1 MDHAFYPFVD
11 NTPQDAGERD
21 EKSPESSQDG
31 SSDSQ
36 GDLGAVRYPA
46 RIAIYDDAAAAP
58 RVVVIEPTDIRS
70 YLEEITATVNRLA
83 HEQGS
88 QIPFTVIREIV
99 ENFIH
104 AYFIAPT
111 ITILDEGNTLR
122 FSDQGPG
129 IQEKDLA
136 MEYGTTSATEEMKH
150 YIRGVGS
157 GLPYVQQ
164 YMTDKG
170 GSLTIEDNISGG
182 TVVTISTRP
191 KEDAERCA
199 APGKPVG
206 TVPQIAQPQM
216 PQGYG
221 QVPYPSQS
229 TPGGYPQPYMPGYQ
243 QYYQPAQ
250 PQVQQGFYPQQGY
263 PQPTYQQQA
272 PMPAPAPAATP
283 APSAAPA
290 PELQPPAWTA
300 ELGRINLSDRS
311 QTILEYLSTH
321 EMVGPTELVRT
332 YGRSA
337 PTWSRELA
345 NMVQMGI
352 LKKVG
357 QKYYLTQLGQNFV

>member
-1 MDHAFYPFVD
+1 MDHAFYPFID
-11 NTPQDAGERD
+11 NMPQDADKGN
-21 EKSPESSQDG
+21 EKSPESSQG
-31 SSDSQ
+31 
-36 GDLGAVRYPA
+36 GIAATLGEHGAVRYPA

-111 ITILDEGNTLR
+111 ITILDDGNTLR

-199 APGKPVG
+199 APGKPAAA
-206 TVPQIAQPQM
+206 TSQAPQPQM
-216 PQGYG
+216 SQPYG
-221 QVPYPSQS
+221 QSQYPTQ
-229 TPGGYPQPYMPGYQ
+229 QMPGVYQQPFMPGHQ
-243 QYYQPAQ
+243 QYYQPTQ
-250 PQVQQGFYPQQGY
+250 PQIQQGFYPQQDY
-263 PQPTYQQQA
+263 QQPTYQQQA
-272 PMPAPAPAATP
+272 PAPTPVAAPVSTPTPAPAP
-283 APSAAPA
+283 
-290 PELQPPAWTA
+290 EQQPPAWVA

-311 QTILEYLSTH
+311 QAILEYLSAH
-321 EMVGPTELVRT
+321 EMVGPTELVRA

-345 NMVQMGI
+345 NLVQMDI
-352 LKKVG
+352 LKKAG

>member
-11 NTPQDAGERD
+11 NMSEDASRGD
-21 EKSPESSQDG
+21 EKSQESKQKETTA
-31 SSDSQ
+31 Q
-36 GDLGAVRYPA
+36 GELGAVRYPA

-111 ITILDEGNTLR
+111 ITILDGGNTLR

-199 APGKPVG
+199 APGKPGG
-206 TVPQIAQPQM
+206 TTQQVPQSQM
-216 PQGYG
+216 PQAYG
-221 QVPYPSQS
+221 QTPYPTQPM
-229 TPGGYPQPYMPGYQ
+229 PGAYQQPFIPGYQ
-243 QYYQPAQ
+243 QYYQPVPSQ
-250 PQVQQGFYPQQGY
+250 IPQGFYPQQGY
-263 PQPTYQQQA
+263 QQPAYQQQTPA
-272 PMPAPAPAATP
+272 QALAPARASEQPA
-283 APSAAPA
+283 
-290 PELQPPAWTA
+290 PAWTA

-311 QTILEYLSTH
+311 QTILEYLSAH

-332 YGRSA
+332 YGKSA

-345 NMVQMGI
+345 SLVQMGV
-352 LKKVG
+352 LKKIG

>member
-11 NTPQDAGERD
+11 NMPEDASKRD
-21 EKSPESSQDG
+21 EKSQESSQKEG
-31 SSDSQ
+31 GTAQ
-36 GDLGAVRYPA
+36 GELGAVRYPA

-111 ITILDEGNTLR
+111 ITILDGGNTLR

-191 KEDAERCA
+191 REDAERCA
-199 APGKPVG
+199 APGKPAG
-206 TVPQIAQPQM
+206 TMQQVPQPQT
-216 PQGYG
+216 PQAYG
-221 QVPYPSQS
+221 QTPYPTQPM
-229 TPGGYPQPYMPGYQ
+229 PGVYQQPFMPGYQ
-243 QYYQPAQ
+243 QYYQPVP
-250 PQVQQGFYPQQGY
+250 PQNQQGFYAQQGY
-263 PQPTYQQQA
+263 QQPSYQQQV
-272 PMPAPAPAATP
+272 PAQVPTPVP
-283 APSAAPA
+283 APSPAAEQQAPA
-290 PELQPPAWTA
+290 WAA

-332 YGRSA
+332 YGKSA

-345 NMVQMGI
+345 SLVQMGI

>member
-11 NTPQDAGERD
+11 NTPQDAGEKD
-21 EKSPESSQDG
+21 EKSTESSQGEGG
-31 SSDSQ
+31 SNASQ
-36 GDLGAVRYPA
+36 GELGAVRYPA

-88 QIPFTVIREIV
+88 TIPFTVIREIV

-191 KEDAERCA
+191 KEDAERRA
-199 APGKPVG
+199 APGRTAG
-206 TVPQIAQPQM
+206 TAPQQVQPQM
-216 PQGYG
+216 SQGYG
-221 QVPYPSQS
+221 QVLYPTQQA
-229 TPGGYPQPYMPGYQ
+229 PGGYQQPYMPGYQ
-243 QYYQPAQ
+243 QFYQPAQ
-250 PQVQQGFYPQQGY
+250 TQVQQGFYPQQGY
-263 PQPTYQQQA
+263 PHPAYQQQV
-272 PMPAPAPAATP
+272 PVPAPAPAPTP
-283 APSAAPA
+283 APAD
-290 PELQPPAWTA
+290 EQQPPAWAA

-311 QTILEYLSTH
+311 QTILEYLSAH

-345 NMVQMGI
+345 NMVQVGI

>member
-21 EKSPESSQDG
+21 KKSPESSQDG

-36 GDLGAVRYPA
+36 SDLGAVRYPA

-199 APGKPVG
+199 APGKPAG
-206 TVPQIAQPQM
+206 TVPQTAQPQM

-221 QVPYPSQS
+221 QVPYPSQP
-229 TPGGYPQPYMPGYQ
+229 TPSGYPQPYMPGYQ

-272 PMPAPAPAATP
+272 RMPAPAPAATS
-283 APSAAPA
+283 APLAAAAP
-290 PELQPPAWTA
+290 EQQPPAWTA

-311 QTILEYLSTH
+311 QTILEYLSAH

>member
-11 NTPQDAGERD
+11 NTPQNGGARD
-21 EKSPESSQDG
+21 QKPPESPQDGGSTSQDE
-31 SSDSQ
+31 
-36 GDLGAVRYPA
+36 LGAVRYPA

-88 QIPFTVIREIV
+88 TIPFTVIREIV

-136 MEYGTTSATEEMKH
+136 MEYGTTSATEEMKR

-164 YMTDKG
+164 YMSDKG

-191 KEDAERCA
+191 KEDAERRA
-199 APGKPVG
+199 APGKPAG
-206 TVPQIAQPQM
+206 TVPQAPQSQM
-216 PQGYG
+216 PQPYG
-221 QVPYPSQS
+221 QNPYSAQQI
-229 TPGGYPQPYMPGYQ
+229 PGVYQQPFMPGYQ
-243 QYYQPAQ
+243 QYYQPVQ
-250 PQVQQGFYPQQGY
+250 PQAQQGFYQQQGY
-263 PQPTYQQQA
+263 PQPTYQQQG
-272 PMPAPAPAATP
+272 PAPV
-283 APSAAPA
+283 PSASPVSAPVPA
-290 PELQPPAWTA
+290 PEQVPAWTP

-311 QTILEYLSTH
+311 QTILEYLSAH

-337 PTWSRELA
+337 PTWSRELS

>member
-11 NTPQDAGERD
+11 NTPQDAGKGD
-21 EKSPESSQDG
+21 EKSTESSQGEG
-31 SSDSQ
+31 SSNASQ
-36 GDLGAVRYPA
+36 GELGAVHYPA

-199 APGKPVG
+199 APGKPAG
-206 TVPQIAQPQM
+206 AMPQM
-216 PQGYG
+216 PQPYG
-221 QVPYPSQS
+221 QSPYPTQQM
-229 TPGGYPQPYMPGYQ
+229 PGVYTQPYMPGYQ

-263 PQPTYQQQA
+263 LQPSYQQQA

-283 APSAAPA
+283 APLAAPA
-290 PELQPPAWTA
+290 PEQQPPAWTA

-311 QTILEYLSTH
+311 QTILEYLSAH